1 MKVTYSGDL
10 LRIDGQKVPKI
21 INYDVEY
28 DKLWGSDSG
37 RNLAGDMKATLVG
50 IFPKICL
57 KIGATTEDDMSWFL
71 SKANKAFITVEWYD
85 AEIKGTRT
93 AQCYSNNLKASL
105 KSKKEWRTVHLNG
118 ILFHLRKGR

>member
-57 KIGATTEDDMSWFL
+57 KIGATTE
-71 SKANKAFITVEWYD
+71 ANKAFITVEWYD

-105 KSKKEWRTVHLNG
+105 KSKKRMAYSSFEWNLIPLKKR
-118 ILFHLRKGR
+118 

>member
-37 RNLAGDMKATLVG
+37 RSLAGDMKATLVG

-105 KSKKEWRTVHLNG
+105 KSKKRMAYSSFEWNLIPLKKR
-118 ILFHLRKGR
+118 

>member
-1 MKVTYSGDL
+1 MMLNTISYGGVIAEEIL
-10 LRIDGQKVPKI
+10 Q
-21 INYDVEY
+21 E
-28 DKLWGSDSG
+28 
-37 RNLAGDMKATLVG
+37 
-50 IFPKICL
+50 KICL

-105 KSKKEWRTVHLNG
+105 KSKKRMAYSSFEWNLIPLKKR
-118 ILFHLRKGR
+118 